1 MKKLIT
7 VIFVFCSSLFLT
19 AQINHDQELINLV
32 VENKWFEANDYYN
45 FYHDSLKYEPIKL
58 AYKGGAAK
66 AFNRTEDAILYF
78 NRGIEHASEMPPLL
92 LINHF
97 YIPLYNCYAEIQDYN
112 KAVGIIEKIISLL
125 DSMKSSENEN
135 YLSEAIR
142 KFEIDR
148 RMYETYSHYP
158 PIRKVYT
165 GKRQT
170 EMLFDDSIHNLLTT
184 NVICNGSPL
193 RTIFDTG
200 FTECSMSY
208 DIAKKLNV
216 KITSPDS
223 LLLNNK
229 IGGVMGI
236 IDSLQ
241 LGTLKIY
248 NIPVFVS
255 SKWKDSFEIT
265 DGITNEMATKLT
277 KKANDFNAIDFV
289 VGLPILKLLCNMEWN
304 YETMKLVFYDESKSL
319 YTSNLC
325 LFDKG
330 LYLKFQ
336 VNRDTHNYTALFD
349 TGGAHGL
356 IINRDFYN
364 KNINLFITSMPVN
377 KLIKRTTL
385 SPGVTMNYLYLQP
398 KKLDIQIGSRTIPLL
413 NDCMI
418 NETEYPE
425 LNLEGRS
432 TEKLAIGINT
442 FKGYKTITIDFNNM
456 YIHVE

>member
-7 VIFVFCSSLFLT
+7 VIFVLFSSLFVT

-45 FYHDSLKYEPIKL
+45 FYQDSLKYEPIKL
-58 AYKGGAAK
+58 AYKGGTAK
-66 AFNRTEDAILYF
+66 AFNRTEEAILYF
-78 NRGIEHASEMPPLL
+78 NQGIVHASEMPSLL
-92 LINHF
+92 LINQF

-112 KAVGIIEKIISLL
+112 KAVEIIEKIISLL

-135 YLSEAIR
+135 YLLEAIR

-158 PIRKVYT
+158 PIRKVYN
-165 GKRQT
+165 GKHQT
-170 EMLFDDSIHNLLTT
+170 EMSFNDSIHNLLTT
-184 NVICNGSPL
+184 NAICNGSPL
-193 RTIFDTG
+193 KIMFDTG

-208 DIAKKLNV
+208 DVAKKLNV
-216 KITSPDS
+216 KIISQDS
-223 LLLNNK
+223 LLLNSK

-236 IDSLQ
+236 IDSLE

-265 DGITNEMATKLT
+265 DNTKDEKVAKLT
-277 KKANDFNAIDFV
+277 KKIEDFNTIDFV

-319 YTSNLC
+319 YASNLC

-336 VNRDTHNYTALFD
+336 VNRDAYNYMALFD

-356 IINRDFYN
+356 IINREFYN
-364 KNINLFITSMPVN
+364 KNTDLFITSVPVN
-377 KLIKRTTL
+377 MLRKRTTL
-385 SPGVTMNYLYLQP
+385 TPGITMNYLYLQP
-398 KKLDIQIGSRTIPLL
+398 EKFDLQIGSRTIPLL

-418 NETEYPE
+418 NETEYPA
-425 LNLEGRS
+425 LNLEGQS

-442 FKGYKTITIDFNNM
+442 FKGYKNITVDFNNM